1 MKEGIHMK
9 KNHLAIWVT
18 AALLSLPFSSAFA
31 ADAADAT
38 APAMEQGMQQGQMPE
53 GQPPEGMMPPGGF
66 NPPGE
71 VTQGTSANTIS
82 KNETVKGA
90 VYMSKGDNE
99 NALRITGA
107 DVSLDRIV
115 AEKISG
121 ATSNTEAGD
130 FYGQNAALLATDGA
144 KVSLKNSFVTSNAQ
158 NGNGVF
164 SYGKGTKVYVEDT
177 VITTHKDNSGGIQTT
192 GGGYTEARNLT
203 IVTEG
208 NSSAAIRSD
217 RGGGTVIVKGGS
229 FKTGGSGSPAIYST
243 ADIRV
248 EGADLLATSSEGA
261 VIEGKNSIS
270 LKDSTLDGHMNAVCK
285 MGDRTMTEENVHTVM
300 IYQSMSGDA
309 EKGRSDFSMEGSTL
323 HSRAGDVIYVTNTD
337 CNIKLKDTEIT
348 SDDADGALLRVVG
361 NSASRGWGK
370 KGTNGGNADVL
381 LENEKIKGNIIADDI
396 SMLNLTLKNTRWTGA
411 LSIDKNAAATD
422 PKGTVNVKIDEGS
435 SWALTGDSTVT
446 TLENHGT
453 ILKNGHTL
461 TVLKA

>member
-1 MKEGIHMK
+1 MK

-144 KVSLKNSFVTSNAQ
+144 KVSLKNSFVTSNA
-158 NGNGVF
+158 
-164 SYGKGTKVYVEDT
+164 
-177 VITTHKDNSGGIQTT
+177 
-192 GGGYTEARNLT
+192 
-203 IVTEG
+203 
-208 NSSAAIRSD
+208 
-217 RGGGTVIVKGGS
+217 
-229 FKTGGSGSPAIYST
+229 
-243 ADIRV
+243 
-248 EGADLLATSSEGA
+248 
-261 VIEGKNSIS
+261 
-270 LKDSTLDGHMNAVCK
+270 
-285 MGDRTMTEENVHTVM
+285 
-300 IYQSMSGDA
+300 
-309 EKGRSDFSMEGSTL
+309 
-323 HSRAGDVIYVTNTD
+323 
-337 CNIKLKDTEIT
+337 
-348 SDDADGALLRVVG
+348 
-361 NSASRGWGK
+361 
-370 KGTNGGNADVL
+370 
-381 LENEKIKGNIIADDI
+381 
-396 SMLNLTLKNTRWTGA
+396 
-411 LSIDKNAAATD
+411 
-422 PKGTVNVKIDEGS
+422 
-435 SWALTGDSTVT
+435 
-446 TLENHGT
+446 
-453 ILKNGHTL
+453 
-461 TVLKA
+461 

>member
-1 MKEGIHMK
+1 
-9 KNHLAIWVT
+9 
-18 AALLSLPFSSAFA
+18 
-31 ADAADAT
+31 
-38 APAMEQGMQQGQMPE
+38 
-53 GQPPEGMMPPGGF
+53 MPPGGF

-270 LKDSTLDGHMNAVCK
+270 FKDSTLDGHMNAVCK
-285 MGDRTMTEENVHTVM
+285 MGDRTMT
-300 IYQSMSGDA
+300 
-309 EKGRSDFSMEGSTL
+309 
-323 HSRAGDVIYVTNTD
+323 DVIYVTNTD

-348 SDDADGALLRVVG
+348 SDDADGALLCVVG

-370 KGTNGGNADVL
+370 KGANGGNADVL
-381 LENEKIKGNIIADDI
+381 IENEKIKGNIIADDI

-435 SWALTGDSTVT
+435 SWVLTGDSTVT

>member
-1 MKEGIHMK
+1 
-9 KNHLAIWVT
+9 
-18 AALLSLPFSSAFA
+18 
-31 ADAADAT
+31 
-38 APAMEQGMQQGQMPE
+38 MEQGMQQGQMPE

-192 GGGYTEARNLT
+192 GGG
-203 IVTEG
+203 
-208 NSSAAIRSD
+208 
-217 RGGGTVIVKGGS
+217 TVIVKGGS

-348 SDDADGALLRVVG
+348 SDDADGALLCVVG

-370 KGTNGGNADVL
+370 KGANGGNADVL

>member
-1 MKEGIHMK
+1 
-9 KNHLAIWVT
+9 
-18 AALLSLPFSSAFA
+18 
-31 ADAADAT
+31 
-38 APAMEQGMQQGQMPE
+38 MEQGMQQGQMPE

-144 KVSLKNSFVTSNAQ
+144 KVSLQNSFVTSNAQ

-270 LKDSTLDGHMNAVCK
+270 LKDSTLDGHMNAV
-285 MGDRTMTEENVHTVM
+285 
-300 IYQSMSGDA
+300 
-309 EKGRSDFSMEGSTL
+309 
-323 HSRAGDVIYVTNTD
+323 
-337 CNIKLKDTEIT
+337 
-348 SDDADGALLRVVG
+348 
-361 NSASRGWGK
+361 
-370 KGTNGGNADVL
+370 
-381 LENEKIKGNIIADDI
+381 
-396 SMLNLTLKNTRWTGA
+396 
-411 LSIDKNAAATD
+411 
-422 PKGTVNVKIDEGS
+422 
-435 SWALTGDSTVT
+435 
-446 TLENHGT
+446 
-453 ILKNGHTL
+453 
-461 TVLKA
+461 

>member
-1 MKEGIHMK
+1 MK

-53 GQPPEGMMPPGGF
+53 GQPPERMMPPGGF

-177 VITTHKDNSGGIQTT
+177 VITTHKDNSGGIQT
-192 GGGYTEARNLT
+192 
-203 IVTEG
+203 
-208 NSSAAIRSD
+208 
-217 RGGGTVIVKGGS
+217 
-229 FKTGGSGSPAIYST
+229 TGGSGSPAIYST

-370 KGTNGGNADVL
+370 KGANGGNADVL

-435 SWALTGDSTVT
+435 SWVLTGDSTVT

>member
-144 KVSLKNSFVTSNAQ
+144 KVSPEEFLCHFECAERERRIQLWQGNEGLRRRYRHHDAQ
-158 NGNGVF
+158 G
-164 SYGKGTKVYVEDT
+164 
-177 VITTHKDNSGGIQTT
+177 
-192 GGGYTEARNLT
+192 
-203 IVTEG
+203 
-208 NSSAAIRSD
+208 
-217 RGGGTVIVKGGS
+217 
-229 FKTGGSGSPAIYST
+229 
-243 ADIRV
+243 
-248 EGADLLATSSEGA
+248 
-261 VIEGKNSIS
+261 
-270 LKDSTLDGHMNAVCK
+270 
-285 MGDRTMTEENVHTVM
+285 
-300 IYQSMSGDA
+300 
-309 EKGRSDFSMEGSTL
+309 
-323 HSRAGDVIYVTNTD
+323 
-337 CNIKLKDTEIT
+337 
-348 SDDADGALLRVVG
+348 
-361 NSASRGWGK
+361 
-370 KGTNGGNADVL
+370 
-381 LENEKIKGNIIADDI
+381 
-396 SMLNLTLKNTRWTGA
+396 
-411 LSIDKNAAATD
+411 
-422 PKGTVNVKIDEGS
+422 
-435 SWALTGDSTVT
+435 
-446 TLENHGT
+446 
-453 ILKNGHTL
+453 
-461 TVLKA
+461 

>member
-1 MKEGIHMK
+1 
-9 KNHLAIWVT
+9 
-18 AALLSLPFSSAFA
+18 
-31 ADAADAT
+31 
-38 APAMEQGMQQGQMPE
+38 
-53 GQPPEGMMPPGGF
+53 
-66 NPPGE
+66 
-71 VTQGTSANTIS
+71 
-82 KNETVKGA
+82 
-90 VYMSKGDNE
+90 
-99 NALRITGA
+99 
-107 DVSLDRIV
+107 
-115 AEKISG
+115 
-121 ATSNTEAGD
+121 
-130 FYGQNAALLATDGA
+130 
-144 KVSLKNSFVTSNAQ
+144 
-158 NGNGVF
+158 
-164 SYGKGTKVYVEDT
+164 
-177 VITTHKDNSGGIQTT
+177 
-192 GGGYTEARNLT
+192 
-203 IVTEG
+203 
-208 NSSAAIRSD
+208 
-217 RGGGTVIVKGGS
+217 
-229 FKTGGSGSPAIYST
+229 
-243 ADIRV
+243 
-248 EGADLLATSSEGA
+248 
-261 VIEGKNSIS
+261 
-270 LKDSTLDGHMNAVCK
+270 MNAVCK

-348 SDDADGALLRVVG
+348 SDDADGALLCAVG

-370 KGTNGGNADVL
+370 KGANGGNADVL